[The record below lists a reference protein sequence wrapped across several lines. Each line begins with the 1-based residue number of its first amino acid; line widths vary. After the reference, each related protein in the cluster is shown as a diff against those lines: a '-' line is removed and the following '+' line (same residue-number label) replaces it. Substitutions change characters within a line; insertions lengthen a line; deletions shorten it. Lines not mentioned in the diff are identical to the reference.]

1 MFRIFGSTFTRGL
14 AATIVTTALSFA
26 VTGCGSS
33 DSMTTT
39 PDAGPPA
46 PCDLAAAEAVLTPKC
61 ALSGCHDTT
70 TKYAGLDLSPAPDLG
85 TRLLGVRSSGSNGS
99 FCASNTTPYLEAHT
113 NPATGLLLQK
123 VSTTAPCGMIMPFG
137 ATPTS
142 GRLSATAI
150 ACLTS
155 WATTVTSP

>member
-14 AATIVTTALSFA
+14 AAIIVTTALSFA
-26 VTGCGSS
+26 VSGCSSS
-33 DSMTTT
+33 DNMTTT
-39 PDAGPPA
+39 PDAGTPT
-46 PCDLAAAEAVLTPKC
+46 PCDLAGAEAVLTPKC
-61 ALSGCHDTT
+61 ALSGCHAAT
-70 TKYAGLDLSPAPDLG
+70 TKYAGLDLSASADLG
-85 TRLLGVRSSGSNGS
+85 TRLLGVMSTGSNGS
-99 FCASNTTPYLEAHT
+99 FCGTNTTPYLQAHT

-123 VSTTAPCGMIMPFG
+123 VSASAPCGMIMPYG
-137 ATPTS
+137 ATATS